1 MPSYIV
7 IRNKVMKKYIFPLIF
22 IVAAC
27 SENDGKTDKPTTE
40 KVVKTFKD
48 EKEMDEYVLE
58 LIALTDA
65 SGLVASSLNYQKSD
79 GEGIEVH
86 GLMDRDNK
94 IHIVEEVYSEGN
106 GKTHGTRYYYLNRNG
121 KPFVTHELIDEIV
134 GEQATFVDRVSYYD
148 VSGKVVK
155 TKERRAP
162 YQDEI
167 EQVSY
172 KPVGLKA
179 ISIDRAW
186 RALNSKQE
194 FETTFQ
200 GFVQQDVMSYLIV
213 GENKPDG
220 YTSALRLDYKDQLIQ
235 VLYSNPDMYM
245 GEPVEVNFQVHEDR
259 GLTFQI
265 YAGGKFVNEK

>member
-1 MPSYIV
+1 MI
-7 IRNKVMKKYIFPLIF
+7 KYIFPLLF

-27 SENDGKTDKPTTE
+27 SGNDANDKQAKKE
-40 KVVKTFKD
+40 KIVKTFKD
-48 EKEMDEYVLE
+48 EKEMDEYVQE
-58 LIALTDA
+58 LIILTDA
-65 SGLVASSLNYQKSD
+65 SGLIASSLNYQKSD

-94 IHIVEEVYSEGN
+94 IHIIEEVYSEGN
-106 GKTHGTRYYYLNRNG
+106 GKSHGTRYYYLNQNG
-121 KPFVTHELIDEIV
+121 RPFVTRELIDEIV

-148 VSGKVVK
+148 AMGKVVK
-155 TKERRAP
+155 TKERRAQ
-162 YQDEI
+162 YQDDI
-167 EQVSY
+167 DQVQY
-172 KPVGLKA
+172 KPVGLKG

-186 RALNSKQE
+186 RALNSKKE

-235 VLYSNPDMYM
+235 VLYSNPDAYL

-265 YAGGKFVNEK
+265 YAGGKFVNEQ

>member
-1 MPSYIV
+1 MI
-7 IRNKVMKKYIFPLIF
+7 KYIFPLILF
-22 IVAAC
+22 LAAC
-27 SENDGKTDKPTTE
+27 SGNESKDQQSKDA

-94 IHIVEEVYSEGN
+94 IHIIEEVYSEGN
-106 GKTHGTRYYYLNRNG
+106 GKSHGTRYYYLNQNG
-121 KPFVTHELIDEIV
+121 KPFVTQELIDEIV

-148 VSGKVVK
+148 ASGKVVK

-162 YQDEI
+162 YQDNI
-167 EQVSY
+167 DQVQY
-172 KPVGLKA
+172 KPVGLKG

-186 RALNSKQE
+186 RALNSKHE
-194 FETTFQ
+194 FATTFQ
-200 GFVQQDVMSYLIV
+200 GFVQEDVMSYLIV

-220 YTSALRLDYKDQLIQ
+220 YTSALRLDYKDQLIN
-235 VLYSNPDMYM
+235 VLYSNPDAYL

-265 YAGGKFVNEK
+265 YAGGKFPNEK